1 MATTHKNK
9 VELIDYLIE
18 MLSHVHLRMD
28 LRENLL
34 EKSDGW
40 CLELI
45 SLIDNHTNHG
55 IQKEEVII
63 QEEWHILTDFNT
75 DPKWFGVSTEI
86 IERELDKLQPL
97 IADGRLLGQLGQP
110 SGMDISLKDAS
121 HLITELEWYDRVLS
135 GKIRF
140 LDTPKGP
147 VAKKLINQSLSW
159 CFQPRVI
166 ATMRAYEVPDINILT
181 WDIVPVG
188 ENFAE
193 PHREDEMGN

>member
-1 MATTHKNK
+1 MATTHKNRN
-9 VELIDYLIE
+9 ELIDYLIE
-18 MLSHVHLRMD
+18 MLSHEHLRMD

-34 EKSDGW
+34 KKSDSW

-55 IQKEEVII
+55 IQKEEESI
-63 QEEWHILTDFNT
+63 QYEWHILTDFNT
-75 DPKWFGVSTEI
+75 DPKWRGVSTEN

-97 IADGRLLGQLGQP
+97 ITDGRLLGQLGHP
-110 SGMDISLKDAS
+110 SSMDISLKDAS
-121 HLITELEWYDRVLS
+121 HLITELEWHDRVLS

-140 LDTPKGP
+140 LNTPNGP
-147 VAKKLINQSLSW
+147 AAKTLINQSLTW
-159 CFQPRVI
+159 CFQPRVPI
-166 ATMRAYEVPDINILT
+166 GPISTPDINILT